1 MQDMTTTQTPAAQ
14 PRLER
19 PAPDFTALLSDRA
32 RLMKASTIRELLKL
46 TQQPDIINFGG
57 GLPAPELFPLD
68 DIGRAASAAL
78 ERYGPA
84 AVQYGTTEGHLP
96 LREWIAAQTPGLT
109 PAHVQ
114 ITTGS
119 QQALDLLGKIL
130 INEGDSVLVEAPT
143 YLGALQ
149 SFQPYGPQYLEMPTD
164 DHGIDVDALE
174 ELLRAQ
180 RAQGRMPKLMY
191 TIPNFQNPTGRT
203 LSLERRRRLVELS
216 GEYGVLVIEDDPYG
230 KLRFVGEELPSLY
243 SLSLERCGN
252 PDLSHVIYCSSFSK
266 TLVPGLRDAWVQAA
280 APITDKLVQAKQ
292 GADLHTPTLTQMI
305 VAELVQDVLPRQIER
320 VRVAYGE
327 RAALMLAGLREH
339 FPQGVQFTEPE
350 GGMFL
355 WVTLPEGLDTAALL
369 PRAVENRVAYVPGTP
384 FYAQGGG
391 ANTMRLSYSN
401 ATPAQIEA
409 GIAALGATLRS
420 AL

>member
-1 MQDMTTTQTPAAQ
+1 MTTIQSATQPL
-14 PRLER
+14 RER
-19 PAPDFTALLSDRA
+19 PAPQFGALFSDRA
-32 RLMKASTIRELLKL
+32 HRMQASTIRELLKL

-57 GLPAPELFPLD
+57 GLPAPELFPLE
-68 DIGRAASAAL
+68 DIQRAASAAL

-96 LREWIAAQTPGLT
+96 LREWIAAQTPGVT

-114 ITTGS
+114 VTTGS

-130 INEGDSVLVEAPT
+130 MNEGDLVLVEAPT

-164 DHGIDVDALE
+164 EHGIDTGALE
-174 ELLRAQ
+174 ALLKAQ
-180 RAQGRMPKLMY
+180 RSKGQLPKLLY
-191 TIPNFQNPTGRT
+191 AIPNFQNPTGRT
-203 LSLERRRRLVELS
+203 LSLERRRQLVELS
-216 GEYGVLVIEDDPYG
+216 AEYGVLVIEDDPYG

-243 SLSLERCGN
+243 SLSLERCGD
-252 PDLSHVIYCSSFSK
+252 PDRSHVIYCSSFSK

-280 APITDKLVQAKQ
+280 APIINKLVQAKQ

-320 VRVAYGE
+320 VRLAYGE
-327 RAALMLAGLREH
+327 RAALMMEGLRQH
-339 FPQGVQFTEPE
+339 FPQGAQFTEPE

-355 WVTLPEGLDTAALL
+355 WVTLPEGMDTAALL
-369 PRAVENRVAYVPGTP
+369 PRAIEHKVAYVPGTP
-384 FYAQGGG
+384 FYAHGGG
-391 ANTMRLSYSN
+391 ANTLRLSYSN
-401 ATPAQIEA
+401 ATPAQIEV
-409 GIAALGATLRS
+409 GMAALGAALRP
-420 AL
+420 AY

>member
-1 MQDMTTTQTPAAQ
+1 MTAPNSAVQTALNQ
-14 PRLER
+14 V
-19 PAPDFTALLSDRA
+19 APDFVAMLSNRALA
-32 RLMKASTIRELLKL
+32 MEASTIRELLKL
-46 TQQPDIINFGG
+46 SQQPDIINFGG
-57 GLPAPELFPLD
+57 GLPAPELFPME
-68 DIGRAASAAL
+68 DIKRAADAAL
-78 ERYGPA
+78 ERYGWA

-130 INEGDSVLVEAPT
+130 VNEGDLVLVEAPT

-149 SFQPYGPQYLEMPTD
+149 SLQPYGPQYLEMPTD
-164 DHGIDVDALE
+164 EYGIDTDALE
-174 ELLRAQ
+174 ALLKTQ
-180 RAQGRMPKLMY
+180 RDKGQTPKLMY

-216 GEYGVLVIEDDPYG
+216 TEYGVLVIEDDPYG

-243 SLSLERCGN
+243 SLALAQAGGDPERSL
-252 PDLSHVIYCSSFSK
+252 VVYCSSFSK

-280 APITDKLVQAKQ
+280 SPIINKLVQAKQ
-292 GADLHTPTLTQMI
+292 GADLHTPTLTQMM
-305 VAELVQDVLPRQIER
+305 VAELVQDVLPRQIEH

-327 RAALMLAGLREH
+327 RAALMLQSLREH
-339 FPQGVQFTEPE
+339 FPSDVRFTEPE

-355 WVTLPEGLDTAALL
+355 WVTLPDGLDTVALL
-369 PRAVENRVAYVPGTP
+369 PRAVENKVAYVPGTP
-384 FYAQGGG
+384 FYALGGG
-391 ANTMRLSYSN
+391 ANAMRLSYSN
-401 ATPAQIEA
+401 ATPEKIQT
-409 GIAALGATLRS
+409 GIAALGATIRA

>member
-1 MQDMTTTQTPAAQ
+1 MTTTQMPGAQ
-14 PRLER
+14 PFPER
-19 PAPDFTALLSDRA
+19 PAPPFAALLSDRA
-32 RLMKASTIRELLKL
+32 RRMQASTIRELLKL
-46 TQQPDIINFGG
+46 TQRPDLINFGG
-57 GLPAPELFPLD
+57 GLPAPELFPLAE
-68 DIGRAASAAL
+68 IGRAASAAL

-130 INEGDSVLVEAPT
+130 INEGDPVLVEAPT

-164 DHGIDVDALE
+164 DQGIDVDALAT
-174 ELLRAQ
+174 LLRTQ
-180 RAQGRMPKLMY
+180 RDRGQRPKLMY
-191 TIPNFQNPTGRT
+191 VIPNFQNPTGRT

-216 GEYGVLVIEDDPYG
+216 AEYSVLVIEDDPYG

-243 SLSLERCGN
+243 SLSLEACGGD

-292 GADLHTPTLTQMI
+292 GADPHTPTLTQMI

-327 RAALMLAGLREH
+327 RAALMVAGLRQH
-339 FPQGVQFTEPE
+339 FPEGTQFTEPE

-355 WVTLPEGLDTAALL
+355 WVTLPEGMDTAALL
-369 PRAVENRVAYVPGTP
+369 PCAVERGVAYVPGAP
-384 FYAQGGG
+384 FYALGGG
-391 ANTMRLSYSN
+391 SSAMRLSYSN
-401 ATPAQIEA
+401 AAPPQIET
-409 GIAALGATLRS
+409 GIAALGAALRA